1 MDKLHNDTRDKIIAG
16 MKLVH
21 ERLIKE
27 KKEKNIDL
35 VISENGKVVRIP
47 ARDL

>member
-1 MDKLHNDTRDKIIAG
+1 MDKDRDEIFEKVEAA

-27 KKEKNIDL
+27 KKEKNLDI
-35 VISENGKVVRIP
+35 VISENGKIVRIP
-47 ARDL
+47 ARGL